1 MEFEK
6 VDINESI
13 YPKLPT
19 APHDEGVSCRLQKIN
34 EIQWILE
41 EEEEKRSAISK
52 KYHRVVQIVD
62 AVDVGL
68 ISTTMGLGIS
78 GVGLL
83 STIVAAPVVIV
94 MESVALSTGVLSIIG
109 KYVTKQCAAK
119 AEKHEKIKVLARA
132 KLNTIS
138 SYISKALNDNT
149 KSDEEFQLILSEL
162 NKYREMK
169 EEIKRVSRK
178 RIDYDAQQNLI
189 EQGRQEARESFR
201 KMFEKKN

>member
-1 MEFEK
+1 MSFAK
-6 VDINESI
+6 NL
-13 YPKLPT
+13 Y
-19 APHDEGVSCRLQKIN
+19 

-41 EEEEKRSAISK
+41 EEKEKRSVISK

-119 AEKHEKIKVLARA
+119 AE
-132 KLNTIS
+132 
-138 SYISKALNDNT
+138 
-149 KSDEEFQLILSEL
+149 
-162 NKYREMK
+162 
-169 EEIKRVSRK
+169 
-178 RIDYDAQQNLI
+178 
-189 EQGRQEARESFR
+189 
-201 KMFEKKN
+201 